1 MYASILINTT
11 AKKLNKVFDYIVPKE
26 MEDIL
31 QVGDRVWV
39 PFGKGENLSEGYV
52 ESFKEKSEF
61 ANKEIAKIEDSLIS
75 KENVELARLM
85 ADKYF
90 CNVQDCIKLMLPPK
104 QASKNLA
111 NRIKEK
117 TARFV
122 YLKLPKEVIE
132 EDLEEGKIKSEK
144 HQKLLKFL
152 LENDGIDIS
161 ELEAITDVSKAVM
174 KTVEKNGFIE
184 FRNEKV
190 ERNPLAHKTKKKDK
204 KLVLTKEQQEAYDQ
218 IEFMIENE
226 EYAEFLLHGVTGSRK
241 NRGLF
246 ATN

>member
-1 MYASILINTT
+1 MFASILINTT

-31 QVGDRVWV
+31 QIGDRVWV

-52 ESFKEKSEF
+52 EGFKEKSEF

-90 CNVQDCIKLMLPPK
+90 CNVQECIKLMLPPG
-104 QASKNLA
+104 QSSKNLA

-132 EDLEEGKIKSEK
+132 KDLEEGKIKSEK
-144 HQKLLKFL
+144 HKKLLGFL
-152 LENDGIDIS
+152 LENDGIDVS
-161 ELEAITDVSKAVM
+161 ELESITDVSKAVM

-184 FRNEKV
+184 FKNEKV
-190 ERNPLAHKTKKKDK
+190 ERNPLANKTKKKDK
-204 KLVLTKEQQEAYDQ
+204 KLVLTAEQQDAYEQ
-218 IEFMIENE
+218 ISFMIENE
-226 EYAEFLLHGVTGSRK
+226 EYSEFLLHGVTGSRK
-241 NRGLF
+241 NRSLF
-246 ATN
+246 TTN